1 MKNVYL
7 SLGANLGDRSKNIWR
22 AIEKIREHDK
32 IKLIRLSSMYETEPW
47 GVDNQPKFINA
58 AAWIQTDLEP
68 IELLDSTQKIEREF
82 GFHEHNQARMI
93 DIDILEFEGVKI
105 ESDRL
110 TLPHRFMNQ
119 RRFVLE
125 PLIEICPL
133 KKFLLENCS
142 DSLEVKKLP
151 SIEFVL
157 IACVDQNWGIGFEND
172 LLFRIPRDLHR
183 FREMTIDQNVIM
195 GRKTFESI
203 GKFLPDRNNFVLSR
217 SGLKVEDLF
226 EKLDRSKKNFVIGGS
241 EIFWEFLPI
250 TSRAEIAFVHETR
263 IADKF
268 LENLFEREDFKLISR
283 KNFHD
288 DFIFEFLTFIR
299 N

>member
-7 SLGANLGDRSKNIWR
+7 SLGANLGDRFKNIWR
-22 AIEKIREHDK
+22 AIEKIREHEK

-93 DIDILEFEGVKI
+93 DIDILEFEGIKI

-125 PLIEICPL
+125 PLIEICPS

-142 DSLEVKKLP
+142 DSLEVKKLQ
-151 SIEFVL
+151 SIEFTIL
-157 IACVDQNWGIGFEND
+157 ACVDQNWGIGFEND

-217 SGLKVEDLF
+217 AGLRVEDLF

-250 TSRAEIAFVHETR
+250 TSCAKITFVHATR

-268 LENLFEREDFKLISR
+268 LENLFDREDFKLISR
-283 KNFHD
+283 EKFHD
-288 DFIFEFLTFIR
+288 DFDFEFLTFIR
-299 N
+299 K

>member
-7 SLGANLGDRSKNIWR
+7 SLGANLGDRFKNIWR
-22 AIEKIREHDK
+22 AIEKIREHEK

-58 AAWIQTDLEP
+58 AAWIQTDFAP

-93 DIDILEFEGVKI
+93 DIDILEFEGIKI

-125 PLIEICPL
+125 PLVEICPS
-133 KKFLLENCS
+133 KQILLENCS

-151 SIEFVL
+151 SIEFTIL
-157 IACVDQNWGIGFEND
+157 ACVDQNWGIGFEND

-203 GKFLPDRNNFVLSR
+203 GKLLPDRNNFVLSR
-217 SGLKVEDLF
+217 AGLRVEDLF

-250 TSRAEIAFVHETR
+250 TSCAKITFVHETR

-283 KNFHD
+283 EKFHD
-288 DFIFEFLTFIR
+288 NFDFEFLTFTR

>member
-22 AIEKIREHDK
+22 AIEKIREHEK

-58 AAWIQTDLEP
+58 AAWIQTDFAP

-110 TLPHRFMNQ
+110 TLPHRFMKE

-125 PLIEICPL
+125 PLVEICPL
-133 KKFLLENCS
+133 KKFLLGNCS

-226 EKLDRSKKNFVIGGS
+226 EKLDRSKKNFVIGGA

-250 TSRAEIAFVHETR
+250 TSRAEITFVHETR

-268 LENLFEREDFKLISR
+268 LENLFGREDFKLISR
-283 KNFHD
+283 EKFHY
-288 DFIFEFLTFIR
+288 DFDFEFLTFIR
-299 N
+299 K